1 MHLLHLTTAV
11 PSYKYTTEEML
22 ELFPCQLQNEVRR
35 SVLNL
40 GVSTRYF
47 ANPIDFSQKS
57 ELRPDIEEPA
67 ADICADA
74 CNQALEGLGLGSEDI
89 GYLIVTY
96 DASSF
101 LCPGLSNL
109 LVHKLDFPPHM
120 KHVSIQGMA
129 CTAFTKA
136 LQLAADHLARSPDS
150 HVMISLSGVN
160 SNWFCDQVRGLKN
173 VMGIRKIQALKDD
186 EKRRWEL
193 RKWIATL
200 EAFLFGD
207 GSASIIVTNEDE
219 NPKIIGMVHVTNI
232 GKPNYL
238 AGYARLTSLGDP
250 FKFEFHSYLD
260 KSIPKLGLEYTSAV
274 LERLFEGQASEFK
287 SKMKKWVIH
296 TGSKRILDST
306 ADHYGIDHE
315 RLRESY
321 EVLANYGNLA
331 GASLPFILERIIS
344 GGGVGHGDYGV
355 ILGYG
360 WGFSAGAALIK
371 F

>member
-1 MHLLHLTTAV
+1 MHLTTAV
-11 PSYKYTTEEML
+11 PSYKYATEEMMK
-22 ELFPCQLQNEVRR
+22 LFPCELQDEVRQ
-35 SVLNL
+35 SILNL

-47 ANPIDFSQKS
+47 ANPIDFSQKPD
-57 ELRPDIEEPA
+57 LRPNNEEPA

-74 CNQALEGLGLGSEDI
+74 CGHALERLGLSSKDI
-89 GYLIVTY
+89 DYLIVTY

-109 LVHKLDFPPHM
+109 LVHKLGFPPHI

-129 CTAFTKA
+129 CTAFTTA
-136 LQLAADHLARSPDS
+136 LQLAADHLARFPGNY
-150 HVMISLSGVN
+150 VMISLSGVN

-173 VMGIRKIQALKDD
+173 VMGMRKIQALKD
-186 EKRRWEL
+186 EEERRWEL
-193 RKWIATL
+193 RKWIATI

-207 GSASIIVTNEDE
+207 GSASMIVTDE
-219 NPKIIGMVHVTNI
+219 HEGPQITDIVHVTNI

-238 AGYARLTSLGDP
+238 AGYARLAGLTGP

-260 KSIPKLGLEYTSAV
+260 KSIPKLGIQYTSAV
-274 LERLFEGQASEFK
+274 LERLFEGQTSRFK
-287 SKMKKWVIH
+287 GKMKKWAIH
-296 TGSKRILDST
+296 TGSRRILDNT
-306 ADHYGIDHE
+306 ADYYGIDH
-315 RLRESY
+315 RGLRESY

-331 GASLPFILERIIS
+331 GASLPFILERIMS
-344 GGGVGHGDYGV
+344 GGEVSDGDYGV
-355 ILGYG
+355 VLGYG